1 MSTPPMAPAP
11 LVSLRANAAR
21 RWFLDQ
27 QTWIRVGTEQSGG
40 SVAIVEHL
48 IPAAAESPWHIHHAQ
63 DESIYV
69 LEGSITMLVGDDHWT
84 LGPGDY
90 ALGPREVPHGLRVE
104 GETAAR
110 VLLICTPGAGYDR
123 FIQEAGEPATAPG
136 FPPSPPTD
144 QARLARLAAAAG
156 LEVLGPSPEHRG

>member
-1 MSTPPMAPAP
+1 MSTPPMARAP
-11 LVSLRANAAR
+11 LVSLRANEAR

-48 IPAAAESPWHIHHAQ
+48 IPAAAESPWHVHHVQ

-69 LEGSITMLVGDDHWT
+69 LEGSITVVVGDDHWT

-90 ALGPREVPHGLRVE
+90 AFGPPRRVASQERCKRLG
-104 GETAAR
+104 TQA
-110 VLLICTPGAGYDR
+110 
-123 FIQEAGEPATAPG
+123 PA
-136 FPPSPPTD
+136 
-144 QARLARLAAAAG
+144 
-156 LEVLGPSPEHRG
+156 